1 MKSKII
7 NIMNLILNKMLV
19 NEHKN
24 KTKIGNKEDLFVN
37 YTEELKKVMDLHI
50 KHIKIDSSVPADY
63 LIGLLHMKGVVLNYL
78 KDKEIVE
85 KKL

>member
-1 MKSKII
+1 M
-7 NIMNLILNKMLV
+7 
-19 NEHKN
+19 
-24 KTKIGNKEDLFVN
+24 N